1 MLPRTAT
8 RDAHLGF
15 AAAGHGLTP
24 ANFVAIGGIVH
35 SRARRLAT
43 GIVVVLAL
51 GAAWSSV
58 ASAAQGSASTAGS
71 VTTSIAHARVS
82 GTTASVKITCHGT
95 AGAKCKLKLTLS
107 VTETVKGG
115 KVIGVSATTKK
126 THKVVVLATASV
138 KLTTGAN
145 KTYKLKLNSAGKQL
159 LSSHRKFKAKLVASV
174 ANETIATQTLTF
186 RAA

>member
-1 MLPRTAT
+1 MLPWTAT

-15 AAAGHGLTP
+15 VLAGH
-24 ANFVAIGGIVH
+24 
-35 SRARRLAT
+35 ARRLAA
-43 GIVVVLAL
+43 GIVVALAL
-51 GAAWSSV
+51 V
-58 ASAAQGSASTAGS
+58 AGWAPVATAAQGSASAADS

-82 GTTASVKITCHGT
+82 GTTASVKVTCHGT
-95 AGAKCKLKLTLS
+95 AGAKCKLTLTLS

-115 KVIGVSATTKK
+115 KVVGVSARAKK
-126 THKVVVLATASV
+126 TQKVVVLATASV

>member
-1 MLPRTAT
+1 MLPRKAT
-8 RDAHLGF
+8 RDAHVGF
-15 AAAGHGLTP
+15 LPAGHARGL
-24 ANFVAIGGIVH
+24 AA
-35 SRARRLAT
+35 
-43 GIVVVLAL
+43 GIVVALAL
-51 GAAWSSV
+51 AGWGSV
-58 ASAAQGSASTAGS
+58 ATAAQGSASAAGS
-71 VTTSIAHARVS
+71 VTSSIAHAHVS
-82 GTTASVKITCHGT
+82 GTTASVKVTCQGT

-115 KVIGVSATTKK
+115 KVVGVSAKAKK

>member
-1 MLPRTAT
+1 MMPAGRARTA
-8 RDAHLGF
+8 
-15 AAAGHGLTP
+15 
-24 ANFVAIGGIVH
+24 
-35 SRARRLAT
+35 
-43 GIVVVLAL
+43 
-51 GAAWSSV
+51 
-58 ASAAQGSASTAGS
+58 
-71 VTTSIAHARVS
+71 
-82 GTTASVKITCHGT
+82 GT

-115 KVIGVSATTKK
+115 KVVGVSAKAKK